1 MAYKHPRAQRRS
13 KRCTGGIPQIGI
25 LQYSIFP
32 AGVCIHVSSFQ
43 HIKILQNIFANLQTT
58 SLLMKSFHKT
68 CVERH
73 KKRTTTEVHS
83 LGLFV
88 SESSK
93 CCGLFAVAAP
103 TPQLAR
109 HTWPKPPQL
118 WTFNYISSWKK
129 PNPKNWENRLVWS
142 AHWTMITKNTWN
154 LFVSNEKRSIAI
166 YWVVPFGVSTRHG
179 FTSKPSADHI
189 HI

>member
-13 KRCTGGIPQIGI
+13 KRCTGGVPQIGI
-25 LQYSIFP
+25 LQHSIFP
-32 AGVCIHVSSFQ
+32 AAVCIHVSSFQ
-43 HIKILQNIFANLQTT
+43 HIKNISKYICKSANNILVDEKLSQDLRWETQKTNDHRSTFFGTFCFRIFQMLWT
-58 SLLMKSFHKT
+58 
-68 CVERH
+68 V
-73 KKRTTTEVHS
+73 
-83 LGLFV
+83 
-88 SESSK
+88 
-93 CCGLFAVAAP
+93 CGCSP
-103 TPQLAR
+103 HPPAR

-118 WTFNYISSWKK
+118 WTSNYISSWKK
-129 PNPKNWENRLVWS
+129 PNPKNWENRFVWS
-142 AHWTMITKNTWN
+142 APWTMITKNTWN

>member
-13 KRCTGGIPQIGI
+13 KRCTGGVPQIGI
-25 LQYSIFP
+25 LQHSIFP
-32 AGVCIHVSSFQ
+32 AAVCIHVSSFQ

-103 TPQLAR
+103 TPQLGTPGPS
-109 HTWPKPPQL
+109 H
-118 WTFNYISSWKK
+118 
-129 PNPKNWENRLVWS
+129 PNCEHPTIFQVEKNPTQKIGKTDLCGQHLGR
-142 AHWTMITKNTWN
+142 
-154 LFVSNEKRSIAI
+154 
-166 YWVVPFGVSTRHG
+166 
-179 FTSKPSADHI
+179 
-189 HI
+189 